1 MRLIRALVFVGH
13 GVAPAGTG
21 STPKR
26 PWLGLAVA
34 DGVAVARAAVPAELD
49 EVVTGWDVVDA
60 GLPAEHPT
68 SKAAATR
75 KTMWRTRIR
84 TEPHT
89 GENLRKRDIHD
100 RVPPVKS

>member
-1 MRLIRALVFVGH
+1 MRLIRAFVFVRH

-26 PWLGLAVA
+26 RWLGLAVA
-34 DGVAVARAAVPAELD
+34 DRVDVARAAVPVELD

-60 GLPAEHPT
+60 ELPAEHPA

-75 KTMWRTRIR
+75 KTT
-84 TEPHT
+84 
-89 GENLRKRDIHD
+89 
-100 RVPPVKS
+100 

>member
-1 MRLIRALVFVGH
+1 MRLIRALVFVRH
-13 GVAPAGTG
+13 GVAPAGSG

-34 DGVAVARAAVPAELD
+34 DGVDAAPAADSAELD

-60 GLPAEHPT
+60 ELPAEHPT

-75 KTMWRTRIR
+75 KT
-84 TEPHT
+84 
-89 GENLRKRDIHD
+89 K
-100 RVPPVKS
+100 

>member
-13 GVAPAGTG
+13 GVAPSGTG

-60 GLPAEHPT
+60 ELPAEHPT

-75 KTMWRTRIR
+75 KTI
-84 TEPHT
+84 
-89 GENLRKRDIHD
+89 
-100 RVPPVKS
+100 

>member
-1 MRLIRALVFVGH
+1 MTKEMRFIRALVFVDN

-21 STPKR
+21 STPKG

-60 GLPAEHPT
+60 EPPAEHPT
-68 SKAAATR
+68 NKAPAHR
-75 KTMWRTRIR
+75 KT
-84 TEPHT
+84 
-89 GENLRKRDIHD
+89 
-100 RVPPVKS
+100 V